1 MNPKNLSTLLSCH
14 SSQAH
19 DTREKKVKPLI
30 FPGFLKEEHEESRG
44 SRKQT
49 FFSSSL
55 LSPKILMRFSPS
67 TLKQDQRSKE
77 REGEKER
84 KEATLTR
91 STASFLISSSEMAD
105 DIVVV
110 VVPDLCG
117 EEEPIPTRE
126 KEKSVVL
133 FGSQTTRGKTK
144 TTHCDPVPSEAKCG
158 GEGELYYHIVCIM
171 GGVTEEN
178 EKGSGDYCVSN
189 IELVNTHLLETRLE
203 ALEHVVNTGE
213 AMRI

>member
-91 STASFLISSSEMAD
+91 STASFLISSKA
-105 DIVVV
+105 
-110 VVPDLCG
+110 
-117 EEEPIPTRE
+117 R
-126 KEKSVVL
+126 
-133 FGSQTTRGKTK
+133 
-144 TTHCDPVPSEAKCG
+144 CG